1 MILQL
6 IMIGL
11 VTMVKM
17 TNTIQ
22 IRMTMDNIYMKQTK
36 SDIVVTKFGT
46 LVHFLNK
53 YCFYEIDG
61 VHTISYDKDKCNAE
75 IEFKYIHNFK

>member
-6 IMIGL
+6 ITRGS
-11 VTMVKM
+11 VTMAKM

-46 LVHFLNK
+46 LVHSLKDYRLN
-53 YCFYEIDG
+53 EIIG
-61 VHTISYDKDKCNAE
+61 VHAASEDKYNAE